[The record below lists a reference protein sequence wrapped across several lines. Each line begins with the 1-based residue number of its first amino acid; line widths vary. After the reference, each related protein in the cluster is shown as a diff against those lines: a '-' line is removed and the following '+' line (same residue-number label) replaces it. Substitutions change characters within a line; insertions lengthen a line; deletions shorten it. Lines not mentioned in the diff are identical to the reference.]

1 MHSVKLLHEPLHLTE
16 YKPKQ
21 EILRPNYEFH
31 NAISCQKL
39 AKLNKLY
46 TLYLYHVIFSNK
58 FSEFLYSIKEL
69 IFYIKSLS

>member
-39 AKLNKLY
+39 AKLNKVNNLAIY
-46 TLYLYHVIFSNK
+46 SN
-58 FSEFLYSIKEL
+58 SILFK
-69 IFYIKSLS
+69 

>member
-31 NAISCQKL
+31 NATSSQKPC
-39 AKLNKLY
+39 KIEY
-46 TLYLYHVIFSNK
+46 GT
-58 FSEFLYSIKEL
+58 YSI
-69 IFYIKSLS
+69 II

>member
-39 AKLNKLY
+39 AKLNKVNVLFLRY
-46 TLYLYHVIFSNK
+46 IEIQLFSNK
-58 FSEFLYSIKEL
+58 FS
-69 IFYIKSLS
+69 